1 MNPRSRLVRKRGFE
15 LFVVRGGVGVRVLPG
30 FAPRH
35 GPDRATAMGNA
46 IASRMMTGY
55 DDVMRTIVDLPEDQ
69 LAALDAWREARG
81 VSRAEAVRRAVAK
94 LLDTDDA
101 REQALDAAWG
111 LWKARAVDGLT
122 AQERLRGE
130 WDDR

>member
-1 MNPRSRLVRKRGFE
+1 
-15 LFVVRGGVGVRVLPG
+15 
-30 FAPRH
+30 
-35 GPDRATAMGNA
+35 
-46 IASRMMTGY
+46 MMTGY

-94 LLDTDDA
+94 LLDTVDA
-101 REQALDAAWG
+101 CEVALAAAWG
-111 LWKARAVDGLT
+111 LCTARAVDGIA
-122 AQERLRGE
+122 AQKRLRDE

>member
-1 MNPRSRLVRKRGFE
+1 
-15 LFVVRGGVGVRVLPG
+15 
-30 FAPRH
+30 
-35 GPDRATAMGNA
+35 MGNA

-101 REQALDAAWG
+101 REEALAAAWG
-111 LWKARAVDGLT
+111 LWKARAVDGLA